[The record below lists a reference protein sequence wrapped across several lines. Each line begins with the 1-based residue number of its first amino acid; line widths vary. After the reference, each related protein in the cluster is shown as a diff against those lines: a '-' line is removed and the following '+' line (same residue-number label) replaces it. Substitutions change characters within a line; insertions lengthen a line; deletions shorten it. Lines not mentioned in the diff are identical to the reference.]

1 MQTVSCSKVKR
12 LDESAHEDH
21 GTSQAHEAETDDTEE
36 ATRAQEE
43 RQVLLVGLALGF
55 VIGGVFLI
63 YVILWEAKLF
73 T

>member
-1 MQTVSCSKVKR
+1 MISSSKVKR
-12 LDESAHEDH
+12 LDESEHEDH
-21 GTSQAHEAETDDTEE
+21 DTSQAHEAESDDTEE
-36 ATRAQEE
+36 AMRAQEE
-43 RQVLLVGLALGF
+43 RQILLVGFALGF